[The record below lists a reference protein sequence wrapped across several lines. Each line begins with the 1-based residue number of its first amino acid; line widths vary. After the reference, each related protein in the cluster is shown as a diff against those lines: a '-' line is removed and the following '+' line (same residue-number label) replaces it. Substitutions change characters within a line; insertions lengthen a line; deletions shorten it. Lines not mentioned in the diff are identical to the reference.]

1 MILHIHTAVVQRVVV
16 PDSCVHVALHVV
28 NGLVLRVGVGN
39 INFITVA
46 IFSLPIPAPG
56 VCSVDVVDV
65 ALFQIFAAGAGEVF
79 AQSMAMMPAH
89 VGNADHSKSHGNCG
103 QAQEDIEIIRFST

>member
-1 MILHIHTAVVQRVVV
+1 MISDSGVQFGLHIVIR
-16 PDSCVHVALHVV
+16 LI
-28 NGLVLRVGVGN
+28 LRVGVGN
-39 INFITVA
+39 INFITVT

-56 VCSVDVVDV
+56 VCAVDVVDI

-89 VGNADHSKSHGNCG
+89 VGNANQSKSHRNCSK
-103 QAQEDIEIIRFST
+103 AKEDIEIIRFSS

>member
-1 MILHIHTAVVQRVVV
+1 M
-16 PDSCVHVALHVV
+16 
-28 NGLVLRVGVGN
+28 GN

-56 VCSVDVVDV
+56 VCSIYVIDV

-79 AQSMAMMPAH
+79 AQSMAMLPTHVDNAH
-89 VGNADHSKSHGNCG
+89 QSKSHRYCG
-103 QAQEDIEIIRFST
+103 KAQEDIEIIRFST